1 MRNLAPALDDL
12 PSTQQPALWGRVVV
26 MLALLMPWI
35 SPFAPPPSSPV
46 VQSLLSVIALAML
59 LVLPLDRAGVAVLA
73 RTNAAVWLAAALLS
87 CLMGLVQYFG
97 AAAAWYPWI
106 NGTAEG
112 EAFAN
117 LRQRNQFATLTN
129 IGLLALVWWQSASR
143 LRPAVGVPDRTSP
156 AHWAPSALSLV
167 AAALLAVGNAASS
180 SRTGLLQLGLVSALL
195 LGWRSWRT
203 PQGTRLVLVASLSYA
218 LAVVALPWLA
228 GFGFGESG
236 MLMRLQDVEMSCG
249 SRTILW
255 RNVLHLIGL
264 RPWTGWGWG
273 ELDYAH
279 FITLYPGPRFCDIL
293 DNAHNLPL
301 HLAVE
306 LGLPVALVVCG
317 LALYLLVRARPWQDT
332 DPARHLAWGVLGVI
346 GLHSLLEYPLWYG
359 PFQLAFGVSLAL
371 LWLTGRRFP
380 VLPPDFL
387 VSVYSSRRARL
398 ARAAVAIGL
407 LIGTAYAAMDYVR
420 VRQFY
425 LPPAQRMDMYRL
437 ESLPTSSRAGWF
449 GHWLDFAELT
459 TTAIDPSTAAR
470 MLEMAERVL
479 HVAPEPRVIE
489 KLIDSALL
497 LGRDDQ
503 AHFYLARYQ
512 AAFAQQHA
520 DWLKRQPR

>member
-1 MRNLAPALDDL
+1 MRHSVPALGDL
-12 PSTQQPALWGRVVV
+12 PSMQQPALWGRFVV
-26 MLALLMPWI
+26 MLALLLPWI
-35 SPFAPPPSSPV
+35 NPFAPHPSSPV
-46 VQSLLSVIALAML
+46 VQSLLSVLALAML
-59 LVLPLDRAGVAVLA
+59 LVMPLDRSGVAVLA

-87 CLMGLVQYFG
+87 GLMALVQYFG
-97 AAAAWYPWI
+97 AAAAWFPWI

-129 IGLLALVWWQSASR
+129 IGLLALVWWQSAG
-143 LRPAVGVPDRTSP
+143 RPLPARGAPDRTSP
-156 AHWAPSALSLV
+156 VHWAPSALALS

-180 SRTGLLQLGLVSALL
+180 SRTGLLQLVLLSVLL
-195 LGWRSWRT
+195 LGWMSWRT
-203 PQGTRLVLVASLSYA
+203 PQATRLVLVASLSYV
-218 LAVVALPWLA
+218 LAVVALPLLA

-301 HLAVE
+301 QLAVE
-306 LGLPVALVVCG
+306 LGVPVALLVCG
-317 LALYLLVRARPWQDT
+317 LALYLLVRARPWHDT
-332 DPARHLAWGVLGVI
+332 DPTRQLAWGVLGVI

-359 PFQLAFGVSLAL
+359 PFQLAFGVAFAL
-371 LWLTGRRFP
+371 LCLTGRRFP
-380 VLPPDFL
+380 ALPSDFL
-387 VSVYSSRRARL
+387 AHAYSSRRARL

-407 LIGTAYAAMDYVR
+407 VIGTAHAAMDYVR

-425 LPPAQRMDMYRL
+425 LPLAQRIDMYRL
-437 ESLPTSSRAGWF
+437 ENLPTSSRAGWF

-459 TTAIDPSTAAR
+459 TTAINASTAAR
-470 MLEMAERVL
+470 MHEMAERVL

-489 KLIDSALL
+489 KLIDSAVL
-497 LGRDDQ
+497 LGREDQ
-503 AHFYLARYQ
+503 ARYYLARYQ
-512 AAFAQQHA
+512 AAFPQQHA